1 MTATARAAVAV
12 EALRTELRELPV
24 PDIGPDDG
32 LVEMEVSGVCGTDWA
47 FYRRSCGADLGPV
60 ILGHENVGRVAAIGK
75 AAAERWGVATGDRV
89 AVEEFLPCAT
99 CRLCRSG
106 HYRICEATDSRR
118 PGPFLR
124 YGATPVDRPP
134 GLWGGFSQYLY
145 LHPHAI
151 VYRVPDEVSP
161 DLAALFVPISNGIR
175 WVLQEGGAE
184 LGQSI
189 LVQGPG
195 QHGLGCVVAAREA
208 GLRPII
214 VSGLSA
220 DGARLEAATHLGA
233 DHVIRADAED
243 VEAAVMEITNGLG
256 VDMVVDVTPGATESV
271 ETAIACAAKRGG
283 VVLAGGKH
291 GRPVS
296 GFAHDD
302 VVRKEL
308 VLRGVRGH
316 DHRSVEPALRLIAS
330 ARYPLDEL
338 VTGTF
343 PLDEADRALRVVGE
357 RTDPAAIHVNVVPQ
371 VGGR

>member
-12 EALRTELRELPV
+12 EALHTELWDFPV
-24 PDIGPDDG
+24 PDIGPDEG
-32 LVEMEVSGVCGTDWA
+32 LVEMEASGVCGTDWGL
-47 FYRRSCGADLGPV
+47 YRRSLGGDLGPL
-60 ILGHENVGRVAAIGK
+60 ILGHENVGRLDAVGD
-75 AAAERWGVATGDRV
+75 AAADRWGVAAGDRV
-89 AVEEFLPCAT
+89 AVEEFLPCGT

-145 LHPHAI
+145 LHPHTI
-151 VYRVPDEVSP
+151 VYRVPDGVSP
-161 DLAALFVPISNGIR
+161 DLAALFVPIGNGIR
-175 WVLQEGGAE
+175 WVLHEGGGE

-189 LVQGPG
+189 LIQGPG

-208 GLRPII
+208 GLGPIV

-220 DGARLEAATHLGA
+220 DDARLEVAGHLGA
-233 DHVIRADAED
+233 DHLIRADGED
-243 VEAAVMEITNGLG
+243 VEAAVMEVTDGLG
-256 VDMVVDVTPGATESV
+256 VDMVVDVTPGATETV
-271 ETAIACAAKRGG
+271 ETAIACAAKRGV

-296 GFAHDD
+296 RFAHDD

-330 ARYPLDEL
+330 GRYPLDEV
-338 VTGTF
+338 VTNTF
-343 PLDEADRALRVVGE
+343 PLEEADRALRVVGE

-371 VGGR
+371 TGGA